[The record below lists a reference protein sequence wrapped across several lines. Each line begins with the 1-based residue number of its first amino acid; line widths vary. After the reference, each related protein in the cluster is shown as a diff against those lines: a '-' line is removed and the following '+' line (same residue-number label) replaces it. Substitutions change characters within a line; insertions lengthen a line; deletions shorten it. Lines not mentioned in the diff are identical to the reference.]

1 VYRPGHEA
9 DTHPG
14 MSRTPTYD
22 AAVAAVRSSPVG
34 WVRLALAL
42 NSARR
47 QRQGRLLLR
56 VTVIAASLVALKAFV
71 IDPLSGH
78 FAGSFED
85 FSVYLGAA
93 RSIAVGGSPYAH
105 FDPGTVVMS
114 GFIYPPFA
122 AVLISPLGALSDR
135 GAVSLW
141 LVLELF
147 CTIAAAVILA
157 RTALPK
163 GWPRVELGLLAAL
176 TFAPATYN
184 YWHGQINPL
193 IFLLLVLAYQAY
205 VRDRDIVCGVCIGLA
220 AGIKLAPIVLVL
232 LLLRRRFW
240 GGAVAAL
247 ATGAVTAVV
256 GFLVLGA
263 GASHTFL
270 TSVLPALNRATG
282 WIYNQSL
289 GGLVSRLGGQSV
301 LRVQPT
307 SLAVTVGSIAAAVGV
322 LAVATWTV
330 RPDGRSAEE
339 RGAEFGLGVTA
350 MMLAGSISWFP
361 HFTYLLIPLFAAVG
375 LVASRGWRTERTLL
389 TAAAATLLVFAV
401 VAPAAIARL
410 NVNWIALSHSAAWWP
425 LLQLFSLPCLAA
437 VWLLVALATSLHASG
452 TERIDREL
460 HTARHRDR
468 QTAPVAAAGRAAS
481 TRAGARRRAPY
492 VTGTPHLTTP
502 VTYSP

>member
-1 VYRPGHEA
+1 VG
-9 DTHPG
+9 
-14 MSRTPTYD
+14 
-22 AAVAAVRSSPVG
+22 VA
-34 WVRLALAL
+34 RLALMR
-42 NSARR
+42 NPARR
-47 QRQGRLLLR
+47 LRQGRLLLR
-56 VTVIAASLVALKAFV
+56 VAVLAAGLVALKSFV
-71 IDPLSGH
+71 IDPLTGH

-93 RSIAVGGSPYAH
+93 RSMAAGASPYAH
-105 FDPGTVVMS
+105 FDPSTVVMS

-122 AVLISPLGALSDR
+122 ALVVSPLAALSDR
-135 GAVSLW
+135 AAVSLW
-141 LVLELF
+141 LVLELL

-193 IFLLLVLAYQAY
+193 IFLLLVVAYQAY
-205 VRDRDIVCGVCIGLA
+205 VRDRDVVCGVCIGLA

-232 LLLRRRFW
+232 LLLRRRLW

-247 ATGAVTAVV
+247 VTGAVTAIV

-263 GASHTFL
+263 GASQTFL
-270 TSVLPALNRATG
+270 TSVFPALNRATG

-307 SLAVTVGSIAAAVGV
+307 SVAVTAGSIAAAVGV
-322 LAVATWTV
+322 LAVATWTA
-330 RPDGRSAEE
+330 RAGRRSSQE

-350 MMLAGSISWFP
+350 MMLAGSISWLP
-361 HFTYLLIPLFAAVG
+361 HFTYLLIPLFATVG
-375 LVASRGWRTERTLL
+375 LIASRGWRIERKLA

-410 NVNWIALSHSAAWWP
+410 DVNWIALSHSAAWWP

-437 VWLLVALATSLHASG
+437 VWLLVALARSLHASG
-452 TERIDREL
+452 AERVDRERRP
-460 HTARHRDR
+460 AVQRDR
-468 QTAPVAAAGRAAS
+468 QTAPAVAAEPG
-481 TRAGARRRAPY
+481 
-492 VTGTPHLTTP
+492 
-502 VTYSP
+502 

>member
-1 VYRPGHEA
+1 MP
-9 DTHPG
+9 
-14 MSRTPTYD
+14 RTPTYD

-34 WVRLALAL
+34 WMRLALAL
-42 NSARR
+42 HSARR
-47 QRQGRLLLR
+47 LGQGRLLLR
-56 VTVIAASLVALKAFV
+56 VAVVAAGLVALKAFV
-71 IDPLSGH
+71 IDPLGGH
-78 FAGSFED
+78 STGSFED

-93 RSIAVGGSPYAH
+93 RSMAAGGSPYAH

-122 AVLISPLGALSDR
+122 AVLVSPLGALSDR
-135 GAVSLW
+135 AAGSLW

-147 CTIAAAVILA
+147 CTVAAAVTLA

-193 IFLLLVLAYQAY
+193 IFLLLVVAYHAY

-232 LLLRRRFW
+232 LLLRRRLW
-240 GGAVAAL
+240 GGALAAI
-247 ATGAVTAVV
+247 ATGALTAVV

-301 LRVQPT
+301 LRVQP
-307 SLAVTVGSIAAAVGV
+307 SSAAVTAGSIAAAVAV
-322 LAVATWTV
+322 LAVAAWTV
-330 RPDGRSAEE
+330 RAGVRSSEE
-339 RGAEFGLGVTA
+339 RGSEFGLGVIA

-361 HFTYLLIPLFAAVG
+361 HFTYMLIPLFAAAG
-375 LVASRGWRTERTLL
+375 LVATRGWRSERQLVA
-389 TAAAATLLVFAV
+389 AAAATLIVFAV

-410 NVNWIALSHSAAWWP
+410 DANWTALSHSAAWWP
-425 LLQLFSLPCLAA
+425 LLQLFSLPCLCAL
-437 VWLLVALATSLHASG
+437 WLLVALARSLHASG
-452 TERIDREL
+452 AERVDREGRP
-460 HTARHRDR
+460 AEHRDR
-468 QTAPVAAAGRAAS
+468 QTASVAVAGP
-481 TRAGARRRAPY
+481 G
-492 VTGTPHLTTP
+492 
-502 VTYSP
+502 